1 MIITK
6 NNEKIL
12 STILFSTG
20 TLCLLFYLPVIL
32 YFTHIDYF
40 PDYFFLFSWYGEKF
54 DLLTFSISVLPT
66 FLVFFG
72 YGVQLTLVHLN
83 PNKRRFIFSIISYSF
98 NILLFIDLVA
108 INIVFPD
115 AVEFFAILGVSGW
128 SFIYIL
134 FFLIIA
140 FNIVLHIF
148 LTHVKVKEDEK
159 EKVIRYKDLLN
170 SKLKKAH
177 FIIFVVLAAVLFLHV
192 QALHEILTLEEF
204 FKKVFPGSETFKDKP
219 TKIRHFYHSFIVAL
233 DILLMVGLALQAS
246 SIVDPKK
253 QKEGFIGIILEIIY
267 FGFSVIHYP
276 AVLLIAG
283 VRIYGLG
290 RFITIWIFTAL
301 VSFLFITNFVL
312 YFLKKKKDKEETM
325 KEIITAEEAIEKT
338 QA

>member
-20 TLCLLFYLPVIL
+20 ALCLLFYLPVIL

-40 PDYFFLFSWYGEKF
+40 PDYFFLFSWYGEEF
-54 DLLTFSISVLPT
+54 DLLTFSISVLPA

-72 YGVQLTLVHLN
+72 YGVQLTLVYLN

-115 AVEFFAILGVSGW
+115 AVEFFAILGISGW

-134 FFLIIA
+134 FFLIIL

-148 LTHVKVKEDEK
+148 LTHVKVKKDEK

-177 FIIFVVLAAVLFLHV
+177 FIIFVILAFVLFLHI
-192 QALHEILTLEEF
+192 QALHEMLALEKF
-204 FKKVFPGSETFKDKP
+204 FEKAFPCSETFKDKA
-219 TKIRHFYHSFIVAL
+219 TKIGHFYHSFIVAF
-233 DILLMVGLALQAS
+233 DILLIVGLALQVS

-290 RFITIWIFTAL
+290 RFITIWVFTVL
-301 VSFLFITNFVL
+301 VSLLFITNFVL
-312 YFLKKKKDKEETM
+312 HFLKKKKDKEESR
-325 KEIITAEEAIEKT
+325 KEITGTEEAIEKGL
-338 QA
+338 

>member
-1 MIITK
+1 MITDK
-6 NNEKIL
+6 QRRTL
-12 STILFSTG
+12 SMILFLTG
-20 TLCLLFYLPVIL
+20 IVCLLFYLPVIL
-32 YFTHIDYF
+32 HVTVVDYTF
-40 PDYFFLFSWYGEKF
+40 EFVEYIFDDIGLTPFL
-54 DLLTFSISVLPT
+54 TIILPA

-72 YGVQLTLVHLN
+72 YGVQLTLVYLN

-98 NILLFIDLVA
+98 NILLFIDFIV

-140 FNIVLHIF
+140 FNIALHIF

-177 FIIFVVLAAVLFLHV
+177 FIIFVILAAVLFLHV

-204 FKKVFPGSETFKDKP
+204 FKKAFPGSETFKDKP
-219 TKIRHFYHSFIVAL
+219 TKIRYFYHSFIVAL
-233 DILLMVGLALQAS
+233 DILLIVGLALQAS

-301 VSFLFITNFVL
+301 VSLLFITNFVL
-312 YFLKKKKDKEETM
+312 YFLRKKKDKEETM

>member
-1 MIITK
+1 MITDK
-6 NNEKIL
+6 QRRTL
-12 STILFSTG
+12 SMILFSTG
-20 TLCLLFYLPVIL
+20 IVCLLFYLPVIL
-32 YFTHIDYF
+32 HVTVVDYTF
-40 PDYFFLFSWYGEKF
+40 EFVEYIFDDIGLTPFL
-54 DLLTFSISVLPT
+54 TIILPA

-98 NILLFIDLVA
+98 NILLFIDFIV

-301 VSFLFITNFVL
+301 VSLLFITNFVL
-312 YFLKKKKDKEETM
+312 YFLRKKKDKEETM
-325 KEIITAEEAIEKT
+325 KEIIITEEAIEKT

>member
-6 NNEKIL
+6 NKEKTL
-12 STILFSTG
+12 SAILFSTG
-20 TLCLLFYLPVIL
+20 IICLLFYLPVIL
-32 YFTHIDYF
+32 HVTVVDYSF
-40 PDYFFLFSWYGEKF
+40 EFVEDIFDDIGLMPFLI
-54 DLLTFSISVLPT
+54 TILPA

-72 YGVQLTLVHLN
+72 YGVQLTLVYLN

-98 NILLFIDLVA
+98 NILLFIDLIA

-115 AVEFFAILGVSGW
+115 AVEFFAILGISGW

-134 FFLIIA
+134 FFLIIL

-148 LTHVKVKEDEK
+148 LTHVKVKEGEK

-170 SKLKKAH
+170 SKFKKAH
-177 FIIFVVLAAVLFLHV
+177 FIIFVVLAFVLFLHV
-192 QALHEILTLEEF
+192 QALHEMLALEEF
-204 FKKVFPGSETFKDKP
+204 FKKVFPGSETFRDKA
-219 TKIRHFYHSFIVAL
+219 TKIGHFYHSFVVAF
-233 DILLMVGLALQAS
+233 DILLIVSLALQAS

-290 RFITIWIFTAL
+290 RFITIWVFTVLASL
-301 VSFLFITNFVL
+301 LFITNFVL
-312 YFLKKKKDKEETM
+312 YFLGKKKDKEELRG
-325 KEIITAEEAIEKT
+325 EIIITEEAIEKT